1 MPSLD
6 EVIITADL
14 ARRQTRPPD
23 YEGENRALLGLMD
36 CMAGRLTADEVLQKL
51 VEVAM
56 ALCKA
61 QSAGISL
68 LERDQNGR
76 EIFRWRAAAGQWA
89 VYRGDWMPRVSPC
102 GTVIDRDAVMLMAY
116 PERHYAYNQDVALP
130 IAEALLIPFHF
141 QGKPIGT
148 VWVLT
153 HDGQRRFDNEDRR
166 LLSSLARVTAGA
178 YQLLLQERL
187 ANDLASTE
195 RLQEL
200 STELLGE
207 NQSGALYPKIV
218 DAAAL
223 IMRADFA
230 SIQVFHP
237 ERGEAGALHLL
248 AHRGFSPE
256 AEHHWEWVSTD
267 SVTSCGASLRMRSR
281 VVIPDVELDEMIAGS
296 AEMPIFRR
304 TGIRAMQTTPL
315 IARDGQLL
323 GVLSTH
329 WRRPHQPG
337 ERDLRL
343 LDVLARQAADLIERS
358 LAVEHSHMLLDEI
371 NHRAKN
377 MLAVVQAMARQTAL
391 KTDPDSFV
399 RQFTDRL
406 AGLAASQ
413 DLLVRNDWQGVEFA
427 DLARSQLAHLGDLL
441 GSRILLSGPSLSLTP
456 AAAQTLG
463 MALHELGTNAVKY
476 GALSNQDGR
485 IEIAWSLSEAPSQSR
500 FVLDWREKNGPPVA
514 VPARRGFGFSVMVR
528 SVEHALDADVD
539 LAFAESGLNWTMVAP
554 VVAVAERSRHRFEA
568 PGPVA
573 VS

>member
-14 ARRQTRPPD
+14 ARRRTRPAD

-51 VEVAM
+51 VEAAM
-56 ALCKA
+56 GLCKA

-68 LERDQNGR
+68 LDQDRDER
-76 EIFRWRAAAGQWA
+76 ELFRIPAAAGLA
-89 VYRGDWMPRVSPC
+89 AGRRGSVIPRVSAC
-102 GTVIDRDAVMLMAY
+102 GMSIDRNATLLMVH
-116 PERHYAYNQDVALP
+116 PERYYSYLADLP
-130 IAEALLIPFHF
+130 PIEEMLVMPFHRE
-141 QGKPIGT
+141 GKPIGAFWL
-148 VWVLT
+148 VS
-153 HDGQRRFDNEDRR
+153 HDPQSRFDNEDRR
-166 LLSSLARVTAGA
+166 LLSGFVRVAAGA
-178 YQLLLQERL
+178 CRLLYQERL

-207 NQSGALYPKIV
+207 NQPGALYPKIV

-237 ERGEAGALHLL
+237 ERGEAGGLRLL

-256 AEHHWEWVSTD
+256 AEHHWDWVSTD
-267 SVTSCGASLRMRSR
+267 SVTSCGASLRLRSR
-281 VVIPDVELDEMIAGS
+281 VVISDVEADELIARS
-296 AEMPIFRR
+296 AELPIYRR
-304 TGIRAMQTTPL
+304 AGIRAMQTTPL
-315 IARDGQLL
+315 MARDGQLL

-329 WRRPHQPG
+329 WRQPHQPG

-377 MLAVVQAMARQTAL
+377 MLTVVQAMARQTAL

-399 RQFTDRL
+399 RQFSDRL

-413 DLLVRNDWQGVEFA
+413 DLLVRNDWQGVEIA

-441 GSRILLSGPSLSLTP
+441 DSRILLSGPSLSLTP

-485 IEIAWSLSEAPSQSR
+485 IEIAWSLSEVPPQSR
-500 FVLDWREKNGPPVA
+500 FVLDWRERNGPPVA
-514 VPARRGFGFSVMVR
+514 APARRGFGFSVMVR
-528 SVEHALDADVD
+528 SVEHALDADVE
-539 LAFAESGLNWTMVAP
+539 LAFAEAGLNWTMVAP
-554 VVAVAERSRHRFEA
+554 VMAVAERSRHRFEA